1 MTVRRIRMKLKCD
14 TASRFDVFCVLDG
27 ERKYQDSLCGRP
39 LLIGEEI
46 LLIQEYA
53 KRARREWTEDFCDGD
68 AVEGEALNM
77 IRKITAIGL
86 RCMEHHGAP
95 ERLVGPQQKPVVEYR
110 PPGEFI
116 TA

>member
-1 MTVRRIRMKLKCD
+1 MSIRRVRMKLKCD
-14 TASRFDVFCVLDG
+14 TASRFDVFCALDG
-27 ERKYQDSLCGRP
+27 ERKYQDSLNGRQ

-53 KRARREWTEDFCDGD
+53 VRAREAWTGDFCEG
-68 AVEGEALNM
+68 VEEEALNM

-86 RCMEHHGAP
+86 RCMEHYGAP
-95 ERLVGPQQKPVVEYR
+95 ERLVGPQQR

-116 TA
+116 PA

>member
-1 MTVRRIRMKLKCD
+1 MTVHRIRMKLKCD
-14 TASRFDVFCVLDG
+14 
-27 ERKYQDSLCGRP
+27 
-39 LLIGEEI
+39 
-46 LLIQEYA
+46 LIQEYA

-95 ERLVGPQQKPVVEYR
+95 ERLVGPQQKPPVEYV
-110 PPGEFI
+110 PAWVKPL
-116 TA
+116 